1 MKVSIITLGCKV
13 NIYESEMIKNKF
25 IDAGYKI
32 DDVNP
37 DIIIINTCSV
47 TNNADSKSRKII
59 RSKRKQYANAI
70 LVVCGC
76 MSQNHQE
83 ILNDLNIDILIGNK
97 DKSNIVLFVEKFK
110 ENKKKLINFE
120 DPNKFSFED
129 MQVAKF
135 HNKTRGFV
143 KIQDG
148 CNNFCS
154 YCIIPYLRGRCRSK
168 DLHVA
173 LKEIENLC
181 NNNHQEIVLTGI
193 HTGFY
198 GEGKDYNLSMLMNE
212 ACKIKELKR
221 LRISSIE
228 ITEIDDQFLNCLK
241 ENPKIC
247 NHLHIPLQSGSDKVL
262 KDMNRRYDTAYFLN
276 KLNKIRQIRKDIN
289 ITTDV
294 IVGFPTETDE
304 NFHETL
310 NFCKKAKFS
319 KIHVFPY
326 SKRNGTTAANIK
338 PILNEN
344 VKKQRSKELLLLSDK
359 LEKKYN
365 DQFLNKNLIVLV
377 EQNINNETS
386 VGLTDNY
393 LKVHIDRKIETNKM
407 VEVKILSAKSH
418 YVNARFSKELIKCN
432 N

>member
-326 SKRNGTTAANIK
+326 SKRNGTAAANIK

>member
-168 DLHVA
+168 DLYVA

-212 ACKIKELKR
+212 ACKIKKLKR

-326 SKRNGTTAANIK
+326 SKRNGTAAANIK

-393 LKVHIDRKIETNKM
+393 LKVHIDKKIETNKM